1 MDTAMRKVRK
11 LLEKKFP
18 APDRLELKN
27 EDGII
32 GTIISNKF
40 NGMESMDRVNM
51 VWDYLDRYLTK
62 EEKRQIVILL
72 TITPKEELLHSS

>member
-1 MDTAMRKVRK
+1 MRKVRK